1 MVLLL
6 RHPNMEHYISL
17 LNEFEDP
24 TGLSILPP
32 ELYHPSVM
40 YHLSATDHGL
50 VTAMDL
56 ALDAENQ

>member
-1 MVLLL
+1 
-6 RHPNMEHYISL
+6 MEHYISL